1 MTAPIEETWMHHI
14 RQLAPLI
21 EKTEYEVIKCDAE
34 VKKLL
39 ATLKLKALSTGV
51 KTTSGQETL
60 AESDGEL
67 YDARLRVGV
76 AKGALAALKVKLKA
90 LEVGFEEWRSKMV
103 NDREERRRYGA

>member
-1 MTAPIEETWMHHI
+1 MTIPVEETWMHQM
-14 RQLAPLI
+14 RKLAPLI
-21 EKTEYEVIKCDAE
+21 EKTEYEVVKCDAE

-60 AESDGEL
+60 AESHDEL
-67 YDARLRVGV
+67 YEARLRVGV
-76 AKGALAALKVKLKA
+76 AKGALAALKVNLKA

-103 NDREERRRYGA
+103 NKREERKRYGA